1 MKPNNGK
8 KARRH
13 KLLWRLILGLSLGS
27 VVGYIA
33 SSVAGSAG
41 SQCLILCNQGVA
53 VPYFAAIGFLVAW
66 R

>member
-8 KARRH
+8 KVRRP
-13 KLLWRLILGLSLGS
+13 KLRWRLILGLSLGS

-53 VPYFAAIGFLVAW
+53 IPYFAAIGFLVAW

>member
-8 KARRH
+8 KVRRP
-13 KLLWRLILGLSLGS
+13 KLLWKLILGLSLGS

-53 VPYFAAIGFLVAW
+53 IPYFAAIGFLVAW